1 MSGVSHAQIMIE
13 EASVVEKP
21 KYRVHCLDKE
31 GRIMSKMN
39 LGSNDELGAVEEAMK
54 LSPGKSKEVW
64 RGKSLIV
71 HIDPRRTPG
80 RARKVKSRLASHT
93 ARARS
98 K

>member
-1 MSGVSHAQIMIE
+1 MIE
-13 EASVVEKP
+13 EASVVEKLM
-21 KYRVHCLDKE
+21 YRVHCLDKE

-39 LGSNDELGAVEEAMK
+39 LGSKDELGAVEEAMK
-54 LSPGKSKEVW
+54 LSPKKPKEVW
-64 RGKSLIV
+64 RGKVLIV

-80 RARKVKSRLASHT
+80 RARKVKSRLAGHT